1 MPHKLIMEQLELN
14 IPKMSQD
21 ELTVWNALRYHKGKE
36 NAITQH
42 RLAEHTGISPRHVR
56 EIIKYLVE
64 NHKLE
69 IASSYDSGGGYYIPV
84 SQKEVD
90 ETCDKL
96 YGHAL
101 SILKRYSV
109 FKKVDIDKLQ
119 TEIFDNDH

>member
-1 MPHKLIMEQLELN
+1 MKQLELN

-21 ELTVWNALRYHKGKE
+21 ELTVWKTLLHHKGKKHS
-36 NAITQH
+36 ITQH
-42 RLAEHTGISPRHVR
+42 RLADHTGISCRHVR
-56 EIIKYLVE
+56 EIIKALVE
-64 NHKLE
+64 EHRQE
-69 IASSYDSGGGYYIPV
+69 IASNYDSGGGYYIPV

-109 FKKVDIDKLQ
+109 FKKIDIDKLQ
-119 TEIFDNDH
+119 TELF